1 MVTYYKLLKKTCSKL
16 VEYFN
21 EITNPTWMKYVICD
35 NNGNIA
41 IWLYQNQNTT
51 YTFQIKTK
59 STKNDHV
66 NMYEL
71 YI

>member
-1 MVTYYKLLKKTCSKL
+1 
-16 VEYFN
+16 
-21 EITNPTWMKYVICD
+21 MKYVICD

-59 STKNDHV
+59 STKNDYV